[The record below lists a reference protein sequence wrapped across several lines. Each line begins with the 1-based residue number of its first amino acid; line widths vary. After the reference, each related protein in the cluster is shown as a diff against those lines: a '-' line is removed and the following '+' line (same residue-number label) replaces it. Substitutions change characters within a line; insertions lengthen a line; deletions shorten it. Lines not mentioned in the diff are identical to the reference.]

1 MSPQSLSVTQCSCG
15 TTLWGRFHVLPGSPS
30 KETLESLF
38 GVDFLDPMEDLH
50 AELRTQNSEYLFA
63 ALIHHSILQRTTDT
77 TCGPR
82 ATCGNH

>member
-1 MSPQSLSVTQCSCG
+1 MFKTFHLVQQVSETSPYARSHLVKIKTVAFEDQTHL
-15 TTLWGRFHVLPGSPS
+15 LP
-30 KETLESLF
+30 
-38 GVDFLDPMEDLH
+38 V
-50 AELRTQNSEYLFA
+50 LRTQNSEYLFA